1 MSPPL
6 IVASNRGPLTFER
19 AHKGGLQA
27 RRGSGGLVTALS
39 SALIEAEGV
48 WVAAAMSE
56 GDREMVAGSK
66 GGRIDHA
73 EGDVSYHLRYLDI
86 PPDIYDGYY
95 NRISNGMLWFAHHYL
110 WDTVTSPSFGPDDG
124 DVTVSDRKST
134 RLNSSH
140 VSLSRMPSSA

>member
-19 AHKGGLQA
+19 APKGGDLQA

-56 GDREMVAGSK
+56 GDR
-66 GGRIDHA
+66 
-73 EGDVSYHLRYLDI
+73 
-86 PPDIYDGYY
+86 
-95 NRISNGMLWFAHHYL
+95 
-110 WDTVTSPSFGPDDG
+110 
-124 DVTVSDRKST
+124 
-134 RLNSSH
+134 
-140 VSLSRMPSSA
+140 